1 MGDGYIRTKREQGI
15 HMTDDSRLPRYTPA
29 VPPLDTEH
37 MPLYIQRNLQQIAV
51 HLNRVIRQMEL
62 LKEQFPDIEWEA
74 REKQIRTQK

>member
-1 MGDGYIRTKREQGI
+1 MIDN
-15 HMTDDSRLPRYTPA
+15 SRLPRYTPA
-29 VPPLDTEH
+29 VPPLDTDH

-62 LKEQFPDIEWEA
+62 LKEQYPDIDWEL

>member
-1 MGDGYIRTKREQGI
+1 MGDGYIRTKGKQGV
-15 HMTDDSRLPRYTPA
+15 HMKDNSRLPRYTPA
-29 VPPLDTEH
+29 VPPLDTDH

-62 LKEQFPDIEWEA
+62 LKEQYPDIDWEL